1 MSTALIQRIRQNAR
15 RKRNGTPTKGR
26 LAQNIKMY
34 RTRVGLTQPDVAGI
48 CECTA
53 QYISDLECNR
63 VPSLRMLALLAIAL
77 DTTVSELLAGV
88 PAEELLTAE

>member
-1 MSTALIQRIRQNAR
+1 MSTALIQRIRTQAKKR
-15 RKRNGTPTKGR
+15 RREKPTKGR

-53 QYISDLECNR
+53 QYISDIECDR
-63 VPSLRMLALLAIAL
+63 VPSLRMLALVAIAL

-88 PAEELLTAE
+88 PSEELLTAD